1 MTFRCAHIADVHF
14 RGLKRHDEYRAVF
27 NAFFEK
33 CRELKPDA
41 IFIGGDIVHSKTQGI
56 SPEVI
61 DILHWWFKSMAEI
74 APVHIVLGNHDGL
87 ILNHDRQDAIT
98 PIVNAIGSPEIHLYK
113 NSGVYPIKDG
123 YNWCV
128 FSCFDE
134 EGWKNVKPVE
144 GDINIATFHGGVLGS
159 KTDTEWDISG
169 EVAASFFDD
178 YDFTFLGDIHKFQY
192 IDHEKRI
199 AYPGSTIQQNYGE
212 DVKKGFLFWEINSK
226 WDYKSTFHQLKNL
239 HPFITID
246 WKDDYDTTVSSLRNK
261 PKGARF
267 RVRADV
273 ALTQA
278 EIRLIYSYLRDQK
291 NAKEIVFKIDA
302 QQEYSKNQSAKIK
315 TLNLWD
321 ESQRNNIVENYFQD
335 SLNEDSLNEVKQLF
349 SKTIDEIPEDSV
361 KKPTTWSLKKLNF
374 ENTFAYGKGN
384 EINFEN
390 MNGIVGIFAKN
401 ASGKSSIPGTIMY
414 NLFNGTDRG
423 ALKNLHVVNSRKGN
437 CKSTAIIEAN
447 SNEYAIERK
456 TVKKQNKSGTVSAT
470 TYLDL
475 KRQIDGTAIDESEEQ
490 RRETEKVLR
499 ELVGTSDD
507 FLMTSFASQGS
518 INSFIKE
525 KASSRKSI
533 LTKFIG
539 LDIFEDLYKISR
551 DHYNLLKGQLMSK
564 KQRDWSNEI
573 DNAYTEI
580 QEKEILKKELKQK
593 ELQLKE
599 KESHLRFLIS
609 QDQSNVSD
617 LDINTL
623 ENKCNTLQSTI
634 KNTKQ
639 EIEDL
644 KDQTQSLDR
653 QITKIS
659 NALSKID
666 IDALRA
672 DKERFSEA
680 KLKLNTLLN
689 ELSNSKKDLKNSNE
703 SLKIL
708 ESVPC
713 SSPCVKQPALDAG
726 VDVSSCKFISR
737 AHNSVSNKEKYQ
749 NQVLLLE
756 NSAGEIKSFISNLEK
771 IQIIKKINLFDDN
784 TLKVKSLKSKQQN
797 LVEKMEILNERL
809 ISKSEE
815 YKTTKEEYDTAVKM
829 MSATDQ
835 ERLADLKRQLK
846 TLETEI
852 NGTNVSWSKA
862 EGRIAYLQDT
872 ILRFE
877 EEREEFEEL
886 NEKNK
891 IYNIFSTAMSKKGI
905 PVTLI
910 KDMLPVINAEI
921 KQILTSV
928 VPFTV
933 ELDIEDGSNSMDVYI
948 NYGDSKRIIECGSG
962 MEKMI
967 SSIAIRVALIN
978 ISSLPKSD
986 IFIIDEG
993 FGALDDT
1000 NLEACSRL
1008 LQSLKKWFKTILIIS
1023 HVDAVKDIVDDTIE
1037 IMSKGNDAY
1046 VKY

>member
-1 MTFRCAHIADVHF
+1 MTFKCAHIADVHF

-27 NAFFEK
+27 NTFFKK
-33 CRELKPDA
+33 CKELKPDA

-61 DILHWWFKSMAEI
+61 DVLHWWFKSMAEI
-74 APVHIVLGNHDGL
+74 APVHVVLGNHDGL

-98 PIVNAIGSPEIHLYK
+98 PIVNAIGSPNIHLYK

-134 EGWKNVKPVE
+134 EGWKDVKPVE

-159 KTDTEWDISG
+159 KTDTDWDISG
-169 EVAASFFDD
+169 EVAESFFDG

-192 IDHEKRI
+192 IDYEKRI

-212 DVKKGFLFWEINSK
+212 DVKKGFLFWEIKSK

-239 HPFITID
+239 RPFITID

-267 RVRADV
+267 RVRSDV

-278 EIRLIYSYLRDQK
+278 EIRLIYSYLK
-291 NAKEIVFKIDA
+291 ESKEAAEIVFKIDA
-302 QQEYSKNQSAKIK
+302 KKDFAKNQSAKVK
-315 TLNLWD
+315 SLNLWD
-321 ESQRNNIVENYFQD
+321 ESQRNDIIENYFQE
-335 SLNEDSLNEVKQLF
+335 SLDEEVLDKVKDLF
-349 SKTIDEIPEDSV
+349 AKTIDEIPEDSV
-361 KKPTTWSLKKLNF
+361 KKPTSWSLKKLNF
-374 ENTFAYGKGN
+374 ENTFAYGKNN
-384 EINFEN
+384 EVNFDN

-423 ALKNLHVVNSRKGN
+423 SLKNQHVVNSRKGS
-437 CKSTAIIEAN
+437 CKSTAIIETN
-447 SNEYAIERK
+447 SKQYSVERK
-456 TVKKQNKSGTVSAT
+456 TVKKQNKNGSVSAT

-475 KRQIDGTAIDESEEQ
+475 KRQIDGITVDESEEQ
-490 RRETEKVLR
+490 RRETEKILR
-499 ELVGTSDD
+499 ELVGTSED

-525 KASSRKSI
+525 KATSRKTI
-533 LTKFIG
+533 LTNFIG
-539 LDIFEDLYKISR
+539 LDIFEDLYKLSR
-551 DHYNLLKGQLMSK
+551 DYYNLLKGQLMSK
-564 KQRDWSNEI
+564 KQRDWSKEI
-573 DNAYTEI
+573 ENAYNEI
-580 QEKEILKKELKQK
+580 QELENKKKVFKEKEL
-593 ELQLKE
+593 ELKE
-599 KESHLRFLIS
+599 KESKLRYQIS
-609 QDQSNVSD
+609 QAQNQFE
-617 LDINTL
+617 DIDIQTL
-623 ENKCNTLQSTI
+623 ENKKNTLSLSI
-634 KNTKQ
+634 KTTRSN
-639 EIEDL
+639 IEDL
-644 KDQTQSLDR
+644 NELIKSNKVTIQKLD
-653 QITKIS
+653 S
-659 NALSKID
+659 ALSKIN
-666 IDALRA
+666 IDELNS
-672 DKERFSEA
+672 DKERFDEA
-680 KLKLNTLLN
+680 KIKLNTLLN
-689 ELSNSKKDLKNSNE
+689 ELSNNKKDLKNSEE

-708 ESVPC
+708 NSVPC
-713 SSPCVKQPALDAG
+713 TSPCVKNPALESGIDL
-726 VDVSSCKFISR
+726 SSCKFISR
-737 AHNSVSNKEKYQ
+737 AHKSAEQKSSYESNIRKLTSSVN
-749 NQVLLLE
+749 
-756 NSAGEIKSFISNLEK
+756 EIKDFVKDFEK
-771 IQIIKKINLFDDN
+771 IQITKKIKIYNDN
-784 TLKVKSLKSKQQN
+784 VLKLKSLRSKDQN
-797 LVEKMEILNERL
+797 FTEKLSLLSEKLS
-809 ISKSEE
+809 SKEKDYNKVVEE
-815 YKTTKEEYDTAVKM
+815 YNNAVNL

-835 ERLADLKRQLK
+835 ERLEALSSSLKDL
-846 TLETEI
+846 EYSI
-852 NGTNVSWSKA
+852 NGVSAKWSKS
-862 EGRIAYLQDT
+862 EGRISYLQDT
-872 ILRFE
+872 ILRYE

-891 IYNIFSTAMSKKGI
+891 IYDIFSSAMSKKGI

-910 KDMLPVINAEI
+910 KDMLPVLNNEI
-921 KQILTSV
+921 KDILSAV

-933 ELDIEDGSNSMDVYI
+933 ELEIEDGSNSMDVYI

-993 FGALDDT
+993 FGALDDS

-1037 IMSKGNDAY
+1037 IMSNGKDAY

>member
-27 NAFFEK
+27 NTFFEK
-33 CRELKPDA
+33 CRKLKPDA

-159 KTDTEWDISG
+159 KTDSEWDISG

-226 WDYKSTFHQLKNL
+226 WDYRSTFHQLKNL

-273 ALTQA
+273 VLTQA

-291 NAKEIVFKIDA
+291 DAKEIVFKIDA

-335 SLNEDSLNEVKQLF
+335 SLDEDSLNEVKRLF

-374 ENTFAYGKGN
+374 ENMFAYGKGN

-456 TVKKQNKSGTVSAT
+456 TVKKQNKNGTVSAT

-475 KRQIDGTAIDESEEQ
+475 KRQIDGTTIDESEEQ

-573 DNAYTEI
+573 ESAYSEI
-580 QEKEILKKELKQK
+580 QEKEVLKKDLKQK

-609 QDQSNVSD
+609 QDQNTVSGI
-617 LDINTL
+617 DIGTL
-623 ENKCNTLQSTI
+623 ENKCNTLKLSI
-634 KNTKQ
+634 KNTTQ

-644 KDQTQSLDR
+644 KDESQLLDN

-666 IDALRA
+666 IDSLRS
-672 DKERFSEA
+672 DKERFNEA

-689 ELSNSKKDLKNSNE
+689 ELNNSRKDLKNSNE

-726 VDVSSCKFISR
+726 IDVSNCKFISR
-737 AHNSVSNKEKYQ
+737 AHESVSNKDKYA
-749 NQVLLLE
+749 NQVKVLE
-756 NSAGEIKSFISNLEK
+756 NSANEIKSFIANLEK

-784 TLKVKSLKSKQQN
+784 TLKVKSLKSKYQN
-797 LVEKMEILNERL
+797 LVEKIEILSERL
-809 ISKSEE
+809 VSKNEE
-815 YKTTKEEYDTAVKM
+815 YKISKDEYEDALKM
-829 MSATDQ
+829 MSASDQ
-835 ERLADLKRQLK
+835 ERLADLKKQLK

-852 NGTNVSWSKA
+852 NATNVSWSKA

-910 KDMLPVINAEI
+910 KDMLPVINEEI

-1023 HVDAVKDIVDDTIE
+1023 HVDAVKDIVDDTVE

>member
-27 NAFFEK
+27 NTFFEK

-61 DILHWWFKSMAEI
+61 DVLHWWLKSMAEI

-98 PIVNAIGSPEIHLYK
+98 PIVNAINSPKIHLYK

-159 KTDTEWDISG
+159 KTDTDWDISG
-169 EVAASFFDD
+169 EVAESFFDD
-178 YDFTFLGDIHKFQY
+178 YDFAFLGDIHKYQY
-192 IDHEKRI
+192 IDSEKRI

-239 HPFITID
+239 CPFITID

-267 RVRADV
+267 RVKSDT

-278 EIRLIYSYLRDQK
+278 EIRLIYSYLRDNK
-291 NAKEIVFKIDA
+291 NAAEIVFKIDA
-302 QQEYSKNQSAKIK
+302 QKDFAKNQTAKIK
-315 TLNLWD
+315 SLNLWE
-321 ESQRNNIVENYFQD
+321 ESQRNKIIENYFQD
-335 SLNEDSLNEVKQLF
+335 SLEEDNLEEVKNLF
-349 SKTIDEIPEDSV
+349 AKTIDEIPEESA
-361 KKPTTWSLKKLNF
+361 KKPTSWSLKKLNF
-374 ENTFAYGKGN
+374 ENTFAYGKDN
-384 EINFEN
+384 EINFDN

-423 ALKNLHVVNSRKGN
+423 ALKNLHVINTRKGN
-437 CKSTAIIEAN
+437 CKSTAVIEAN
-447 SNEYAIERK
+447 SNEYAVERK
-456 TVKKQNKSGTVSAT
+456 TIKKQNKNGSVSAT

-475 KRQIDGTAIDESEEQ
+475 KRQIDGITVDESEEQ

-499 ELVGTSDD
+499 EIVGTSDD

-551 DHYNLLKGQLMSK
+551 DHYNILKGQLMSR
-564 KQRDWSNEI
+564 KQRDWTNEI
-573 DNAYTEI
+573 DNAYNEI
-580 QEKEILKKELKQK
+580 QEKEIKKKKLKQQELK
-593 ELQLKE
+593 LKE
-599 KESHLRFLIS
+599 KESALRFSIS
-609 QDQSNVSD
+609 QSQNSYSNI
-617 LDINTL
+617 DIETL
-623 ENKCNTLQSTI
+623 ENKCNTLRSQVSNI
-634 KNTKQ
+634 KNQISSVSEEINQKQ
-639 EIEDL
+639 N
-644 KDQTQSLDR
+644 
-653 QITKIS
+653 QIIKIS
-659 NALSKID
+659 SALDKID
-666 IDALRA
+666 IESLKS
-672 DKERFSEA
+672 DKERFDEA
-680 KLKLNTLLN
+680 KFKLSTLLN
-689 ELSNSKKDLKNSNE
+689 ELQNNKKDLKNSNE

-708 ESVPC
+708 NSVPC
-713 SSPCVKQPALDAG
+713 TNPCISNIVAESN
-726 VDVSSCKFISR
+726 VDLSSCKFISR
-737 AHNSVSNKEKYQ
+737 AHESVSKKENFQ
-749 NQVLLLE
+749 NNVSKLESSIKEIKTFVTHLE
-756 NSAGEIKSFISNLEK
+756 N
-771 IQIIKKINLFDDN
+771 IQINKKIKLYDDN
-784 TLKVKSLKSKQQN
+784 KLKVKSLTVKQQSMN
-797 LVEKMEILNERL
+797 DKLSMLNEKL
-809 ISKSEE
+809 I
-815 YKTTKEEYDTAVKM
+815 TKEEECNSALKDYGNALEL
-829 MSATDQ
+829 MSSSDQ
-835 ERLADLKRQLK
+835 ERLSSLKRQLLE
-846 TLETEI
+846 LETEI
-852 NGTNVSWSKA
+852 NSVNVNWSKA
-862 EGRIAYLQDT
+862 EGRISYLQDT
-872 ILRFE
+872 IFRFE
-877 EEREEFEEL
+877 EEREEFEAL

-891 IYNIFSTAMSKKGI
+891 IYDIFSSAMSKKGI

-910 KDMLPVINAEI
+910 KDMLPVINNEI
-921 KQILTSV
+921 KQILSTV

-933 ELDIEDGSNSMDVYI
+933 ELSIEDGSNSMDVYI

-1037 IMSKGNDAY
+1037 ITSKGKDAY

>member
-98 PIVNAIGSPEIHLYK
+98 PIVNAIDSPEIHLYK

-291 NAKEIVFKIDA
+291 DAKEIVFKIDA

-315 TLNLWD
+315 TLNLWE
-321 ESQRNNIVENYFQD
+321 ESQRNNIIENYFQD
-335 SLNEDSLNEVKQLF
+335 SLDEDSLNEVKQLF

-361 KKPTTWSLKKLNF
+361 KKPTSWSLKKLNF

-456 TVKKQNKSGTVSAT
+456 TVKKQNKNGTVSAT

-573 DNAYTEI
+573 ESAYSEI
-580 QEKEILKKELKQK
+580 QEKEVLKKELKQK

-609 QDQSNVSD
+609 QNQNTVSD
-617 LDINTL
+617 FDIGTL
-623 ENKCNTLQSTI
+623 ENKCNTLKLSI
-634 KNTKQ
+634 KNITQ

-644 KDQTQSLDR
+644 KDERDALNN
-653 QITKIS
+653 QIAKIS

-666 IDALRA
+666 INALRS

-689 ELSNSKKDLKNSNE
+689 ELSNSKKDLKNANE

-708 ESVPC
+708 DSVPC

-726 VDVSSCKFISR
+726 IDVSSCKFISR
-737 AHNSVSNKEKYQ
+737 AHESVNNKDKYTD
-749 NQVLLLE
+749 QVNVLE
-756 NSAGEIKSFISNLEK
+756 NSASEIKSFIANLEK
-771 IQIIKKINLFDDN
+771 IQIIKKISLFDDN
-784 TLKVKSLKSKQQN
+784 TLKVKSLKSKHQN
-797 LVEKMEILNERL
+797 LVEKIEILSERL
-809 ISKSEE
+809 ISKNDD
-815 YKTTKEEYDTAVKM
+815 YKTTKEEYEAAVKM

-835 ERLADLKRQLK
+835 ERLVDLNKQLK
-846 TLETEI
+846 SIETEI
-852 NGTNVSWSKA
+852 NGTNVKWSKA

-891 IYNIFSTAMSKKGI
+891 TYNVFSTAMSKKGI

>member
-1037 IMSKGNDAY
+1037 IMSKGSDAY